1 MVLGFKDVW
10 KLPGVI
16 IMSFCAVFVC
26 TLFMNH
32 NIDVVAIE
40 DEITSLEIRQLY
52 EAQVLSG
59 KVVCGLC
66 GGCLLLT
73 SVIMLFFY
81 IKRYIDAHRKE
92 IGILKA
98 IGYSSFRIAKGF
110 GVFGFSILLGAGSG
124 LLAAY
129 ALMPGFYKIQNEDKI
144 LPEYSVHFHPVLLV
158 CMVILPALF
167 FAVLSILYSC
177 KKLDTPVLELLRE
190 KAEAVLKKKRK
201 KKRTGKAL
209 PFLKEMRQST
219 VRRRKSLVFF
229 IGFAAFCYSSMIQM
243 SFSMEELASIFF
255 SIMIVL
261 IGIVLA
267 CTTLFIAVASVVNAN
282 AKPIAM
288 MRVLGYSMKECSG
301 AVLGGY
307 RLVAYAGFAIGTA
320 YQYGILKAVITFVFK
335 DIENVPEYNFDF
347 PALWIALVSFAALF
361 ELLLHWYSVQLRKKS
376 LKDVMMGE

>member
-1 MVLGFKDVW
+1 MVLGVKDVW
-10 KLPGVI
+10 KLSGVI
-16 IMSFCAVFVC
+16 IISFCAVFIC

-32 NIDVVAIE
+32 NMDVVAIE
-40 DEITSLEIRQLY
+40 DEITSLKIRQFY

-110 GVFGFSILLGAGSG
+110 GVFGLSVLLGTGSG

-144 LPEYSVHFHPVLLV
+144 LPEYSAHFHPVLLV
-158 CMVILPALF
+158 CLVFLPALF
-167 FAVLSILYSC
+167 FAVLSILYSY
-177 KKLDTPVLELLRE
+177 KKLDTPVLELLKE
-190 KAEAVLKKKRK
+190 KLETVFKKEKKKK
-201 KKRTGKAL
+201 TGREL
-209 PFLKEMRQST
+209 PFLKEMRQNT
-219 VRRRKSLVFF
+219 VRQRKSLVFF

-255 SIMIVL
+255 SVMIVL
-261 IGIVLA
+261 MGVVLA
-267 CTTLFIAVASVVNAN
+267 CTTLFIAVASVVRAN

-288 MRVLGYSMKECSG
+288 MRAMGYHMKECSG

-307 RLVAYAGFAIGTA
+307 RLIAYIGFAIGTV
-320 YQYGILKAVITFVFK
+320 YQYGLLKAVITFVFK
-335 DIENVPEYNFDF
+335 DIENVPEYHFDF
-347 PALWIALVSFAALF
+347 PAFWIALVSFAAFF
-361 ELLLHWYSVQLRKKS
+361 ELLLYWYSVQLNKKS
-376 LKDVMMGE
+376 LKEVMMEE